1 MSRTDPLFPYTTL
14 FRSLVGRG
22 QRVVI
27 HHHRSGDEARALAAG
42 LGDGAVP
49 IAADLADHD
58 GLGAFVAAARAALGG
73 PIDGLVNS
81 ASVFR
86 FDEPPLESGALFES
100 LARVN
105 VTAPVLLASL
115 LATQDALENGALVH
129 ILDQKLA
136 NQIGRAS
143 CRERGC
149 QYV

>member
-1 MSRTDPLFPYTTL
+1 MARSYNIIVTGGARRLGAAV
-14 FRSLVGRG
+14 FRRLVARG
-22 QRVVI
+22 HRVVI

-86 FDEPPLESGALFES
+86 FDEPPLESDALFES

-115 LATQDALENGALVH
+115 LATQDDTEDGANVH
-129 ILDQKLA
+129 IL
-136 NQIGRAS
+136 
-143 CRERGC
+143 E
-149 QYV
+149 